1 MVMVPGTIYAAMLA
15 HVQAG
20 YPDEACGIL
29 AGNAEGTAF
38 IKHFPARNAA
48 ADDGGDPHTFSIIA
62 APELLQIVNEIYDA
76 DGSVLVYYHSHP
88 QTAAYPSARDIRYAN
103 NWPGTYYFIFSLA
116 DRTNPVMR
124 AFLIS
129 GETVNEKAVEI
140 EE

>member
-1 MVMVPGTIYAAMLA
+1 MVMVPRAHYAAMLA

-29 AGNAEGTAF
+29 SGNAEGTA
-38 IKHFPARNAA
+38 IVKHFPARNAA

-62 APELLQIVNEIYDA
+62 APELLKIVDEIYDA

-88 QTAAYPSARDIRYAN
+88 QTPAYPSARDIRYAN

-116 DRTNPVMR
+116 DRANPIMR

-129 GETVNEKAVEI
+129 GETVNEEAVVLGD
-140 EE
+140 

>member
-1 MVMVPGTIYAAMLA
+1 MVKVSRAIYEAMLA

-20 YPDEACGIL
+20 YPNEACGIL
-29 AGNAEGTAF
+29 GGNAEGTAVLT
-38 IKHFPARNAA
+38 HFPARNAA

-62 APELLQIVNEIYDA
+62 GPELLKIVNTIYDA

-88 QTAAYPSARDIRYAN
+88 VTQAYPSPRDIQYAN

-116 DRTNPVMR
+116 DRTQPIMR

-129 GETVNEKAVEI
+129 GDVVKEEAVVIAE
-140 EE
+140 